1 MAGPF
6 ELPANK
12 PSDKLLRDQDADAK
26 KPSAANNYG
35 GWLRTRQA
43 TPPSAPQVGGPSVP
57 GMLAPGVPAPRPSTS
72 ADPLIAQSFAEA
84 MMGRVGQRAEAPLP
98 GWSAWLGRFGPE
110 DSQQD
115 SGMSWWNPL
124 SALEVFSYPGLRHVV
139 NFSTAMVESQ
149 ARDLPKLWKEPFG
162 IGGESEEEKR
172 LRLQRE
178 GFDPDMNAW
187 ERLGQ
192 IGSNL
197 ISDDSHYVE
206 RMNER
211 GFFESLAVG
220 MLSPEMALSKIRN
233 LSGFHRGMS
242 DELIES
248 VKHADWIETPG
259 SVRRARATEISKA
272 QHGQYSTAYSNAV
285 LNQAYDEL
293 GLGQRVAPP
302 KGLPVFDVNAASRAM
317 PLPGMDDWKA
327 HQFGTRVDA
336 QGRTILGGGG
346 AWKNLME
353 FSALGVHPFKAP
365 LEMAAHIFHP
375 AAIARD
381 PIRQTGLY
389 RDVMYTNAIPALVF
403 HATLK
408 ARALGYAQ
416 RRPGIAGGLGPAR
429 WDFENPLIKQ
439 DDFGNVISD
448 NIEQVKGLGK
458 DEVMSMQLHDIA
470 ENIGHYTF
478 KGEDGAK
485 IQAFLEEVRETSRAL
500 SKLLD
505 DEPGMFKSRI
515 QGESD
520 YQYVHRVVR
529 TYRDKL
535 GEDYVRM
542 IVNQLEEKGYTN
554 KRIHGEEWG
563 DYIVRILED
572 LKAQPTLVQRL
583 NIDDNFFDG
592 LQDLANL
599 MNVDVRGGRIDK
611 ARSIDY
617 VINGIKRVGY
627 EPDIVKE
634 LTEQAT
640 ITYRMITD
648 QRVKQFISE
657 FAITKDELLDG
668 LPPWD
673 ALTPEQQALTTQAR
687 WEDRVNRLAA
697 IVNQEDGTIGRAPG
711 LNAEIAY
718 NTEHVRVLDALR
730 KAVGAAKAG
739 AGVGGKAVT
748 PRYIISKRDLD
759 SLRTFPGGKELAN
772 FWEEIMT
779 YDVKSGYRV
788 ISDFKNEIA
797 GFANLNKGT
806 FNKLLAE
813 VRIEEWL
820 ENFPTAAVSGTVRER
835 GGRWTR
841 RGKATTRRPRTAE
854 GRFAPGEREA
864 YVLTWPQRIQ
874 DIVKD
879 ARTQLRAAGG
889 DPKAIRSVGMPEDAM
904 KAYLEGIEAIRESV
918 NKGYV
923 KQREI
928 GAVLRKHSGSSVKAN
943 KMLMQIY
950 KDEFEGPGSPIVRRR
965 RRAALSR
972 AESLG
977 DAGENVFDEAVTRRS
992 SLEALR
998 EELVKQQEVARIAQ
1012 SNARRRKTRVL
1023 DEYGLGA
1030 DVTPSMGQA
1039 VGVPGVSGKFIP
1051 GQIIDNLT
1059 GTPVFRTGADIAEAM
1074 TERFGYSRIG
1084 TQGAFV
1090 RNALRIMGIVSNAYR
1105 LLKAS
1110 FDVGL
1115 MFIQLSGLLGIDFAN
1130 LIAGT
1135 ASYGKDLLS
1144 ETMQRG
1150 LKSGY
1155 VGPNQVAIRGNRMA
1169 AVNSTID
1176 DVAGAVAGTKV
1187 ARAAKTVSE
1196 YGGVRPPGPR
1206 FTNLFLTSAK
1216 HSFWSALDPEHMIA
1230 YWMQPE
1236 NYRVMGER
1244 IRHGSLIQPSEMTMG
1259 VNDIINSLDRISRWQ
1274 IKQDPGAITRAA
1286 ALKKMVRTGTKTSAP
1301 FGKGVVKQ
1309 TLGRADA
1316 AWTSGRNVAANE
1328 MWKAYAPFAE
1338 KTGNLADLARMTNLM
1353 TGILSMENLG
1363 YGSTRRQLLSA
1374 IGFFSPRY
1382 TFAQVALIG
1391 HILKGGYTGKQVRN
1405 MVMGSMAFNT
1415 TFFTLAAM
1423 ALGQEPKINPL
1434 PKRLGGDGA
1443 DLWTVEIGG
1452 KRVGI
1457 GGIHYAPMRI
1467 IMATVGET
1475 MAGEGTVTG
1484 MQVPDALI
1492 EFDMSN
1498 PILRAYRGKSAGF
1511 TSQTWTLLSGRNYLG
1526 EPVRGEE
1533 GAVTDYLKTVVAPI
1547 WSEELITEGG
1557 GAWPTAL
1564 ADFYGLRAFPESQW
1578 DIYHHLLAEAAG
1590 KDGTK
1595 ISDYEEQVLR
1605 SRIPDI
1611 KQAYE
1616 DAIADSKRRGRNPET
1631 TDYFAR
1637 LEKNRLARDN
1647 KLNDALRL
1655 IDDGTFTYGIDIRK
1669 FIQETNTEYRIRN
1682 QTTRNDPR
1690 FTDVDN
1696 QIQSG
1701 DPKFAEDKAYLEYWD
1716 LWYDPRWL
1724 QEDSLGE
1731 IDFQGRDNAI
1741 AQWKSQQD
1749 PEILAKVEYRNML
1762 HRENAPMLLRQYWM
1776 GQDILKPYWDVNTS
1790 IVQDFPPEIQ
1800 RIWMGYLDA
1809 DRIQQ
1814 RQMLRQYPILNQIS
1828 AMRDSERQRLRMT
1841 NPLIDVELLKWGY
1854 TTVPISDEGWMFYD
1868 SIVSG
1873 RNPVSPSMPDPSM
1886 KMYDT
1891 SDFPNMDEL
1900 LMNPPEDP
1908 TFGGWL
1914 QTTALPSGAR

>member
-6 ELPANK
+6 ELPVNK
-12 PSDKLLRDQDADAK
+12 PSDKFLRDQEKNAS

-35 GWLRTRQA
+35 GWLRTPQITA
-43 TPPSAPQVGGPSVP
+43 PSAPQVGAPSAS
-57 GMLAPGVPAPRPSTS
+57 GMLAPGVVAPGPPTS
-72 ADPLIAQSFAEA
+72 SNPLIAQSFQEA
-84 MMGRVGQRAEAPLP
+84 LMGRVGQRAEAPMP
-98 GWSAWLGRFGPE
+98 GWGAWLGRE
-110 DSQQD
+110 DRQQD
-115 SGMSWWNPL
+115 QGISWNPL
-124 SALEVFSYPGLRHVV
+124 SALEVFSYPGLRHAL
-139 NFSTAMVESQ
+139 NFSVAGAEATLVDFRNLFTGKS
-149 ARDLPKLWKEPFG
+149 FG

-172 LRLQRE
+172 IRLQRE
-178 GFDPDMNAW
+178 GFDPDMNFW
-187 ERLGQ
+187 EKTGQ
-192 IGSNL
+192 VGSNF

-206 RMNER
+206 RMQER
-211 GFFESLAVG
+211 GFLESMAVG
-220 MLSPEMALSKIRN
+220 MLAPEMALSKLRN
-233 LSGFHRGMS
+233 MSGFHRGMS
-242 DELIES
+242 DELVES

-259 SVRRARATEISKA
+259 SVKRARRTEINKA
-272 QHGQYSTAYSNAV
+272 QHGQFNHAYSDAV
-285 LNQAYDEL
+285 LNDTFDIL
-293 GLGQRVAPP
+293 HRVDPP
-302 KGLPVFDVNAASRAM
+302 KGLPVYRADVAASRVM
-317 PLPGMDDWKA
+317 LLPGMDDWKA
-327 HQFGTRVDA
+327 HQFGTRVD
-336 QGRTILGGGG
+336 QHGRTVLGGGG
-346 AWKNLME
+346 VWKNLME
-353 FSALGVHPFKAP
+353 FSAMGVHPFKAP
-365 LEMAAHIFHP
+365 LELAAQIFHP

-389 RDVMYTNAIPALVF
+389 RDVMYQNAIPALVF

-416 RRPGIAGGLGPAR
+416 RRPGVAGGLGPAR

-439 DDFGNVISD
+439 DNWGNVISD
-448 NIEQVKGLGK
+448 NIEQVQGLGK

-485 IQAFLEEVRETSRAL
+485 IQAFLEEVRETSKAL
-500 SKLLD
+500 TKLLD
-505 DEPGMFKSRI
+505 DEPGMFKRRI
-515 QGESD
+515 QGEAD

-563 DYIVRILED
+563 DYIVRVLED

-617 VINGIKRVGY
+617 VINGLKRVGY

-673 ALTPEQQALTTQAR
+673 ALTSEQRALTTRAR

-711 LNAEIAY
+711 LNAEIAS
-718 NTEHVRVLDALR
+718 NAEHVRVLGVFR
-730 KAVGAAKAG
+730 KAVGAAAAG
-739 AGVGGKAVT
+739 AGIGRKTVA
-748 PRYIISKRDLD
+748 PRYIMSKKDLD
-759 SLRTFPGGKELAN
+759 SLRTFPGGDDLADI
-772 FWEEIMT
+772 WEEMMT
-779 YDVKSGYRV
+779 MDVTSGFNV
-788 ISDFKNEIA
+788 ISRFKNEVA
-797 GFANLNKGT
+797 GFANIKKGH
-806 FNKLLAE
+806 FNRLLTE

-835 GGRWTR
+835 GKRWTR

-854 GRFAPGEREA
+854 GRFAAGEREA

-879 ARTQLRAAGG
+879 ARTKLRAAGG
-889 DPKAIRSVGMPEDAM
+889 DPKAIRSVGMPEDVL
-904 KAYLEGIEAIRESV
+904 KAYMDGIKEIRESV
-918 NKGYV
+918 HKGFV

-928 GAVLRKHSGSSVKAN
+928 GAVLRRHSGSFIKAQ
-943 KMLMQIY
+943 KMLTRIY

-977 DAGENVFDEAVTRRS
+977 DAGENIFDEATTRRDFI
-992 SLEALR
+992 ETLR
-998 EELVKQQEVARIAQ
+998 NMLTSQQEVASLAQ
-1012 SNARRRKTRVL
+1012 RTALRRKRDVL
-1023 DEYGLGA
+1023 DKYGLGA

-1039 VGVPGVSGKFIP
+1039 IGVPGVSGKFIP

-1059 GTPVFRTGADIAEAM
+1059 GTPVFRTGADIAQAL
-1074 TERFGYSRIG
+1074 TERFGYSRMG
-1084 TQGAFV
+1084 TEGAFV
-1090 RNALRIMGIVSNAYR
+1090 RNALRIMGVISNAYR
-1105 LLKAS
+1105 LVKAS

-1135 ASYGKDLLS
+1135 ASYGKDILS

-1155 VGPNQVAIRGNRMA
+1155 VGPNQVTIRGNRMVA
-1169 AVNSTID
+1169 ANSAID
-1176 DVAGAVAGTKV
+1176 DVAGAVAGTK
-1187 ARAAKTVSE
+1187 AGRAARKVSE

-1216 HSFWSALDPEHMIA
+1216 HSLWSALDPEHMIA

-1244 IRHGSLIQPSEMTMG
+1244 ISHGSLIQASEMTMG
-1259 VNDIINSLDRISRWQ
+1259 VNDIINSLDRISKWQ
-1274 IKQDPGAITRAA
+1274 IAQDPGAMTRAA
-1286 ALKKMVRTGTKTSAP
+1286 ELKRMVKIGTKTAAP
-1301 FGKGVVKQ
+1301 FGKGIAKQ

-1316 AWTSGRNVAANE
+1316 AWTGGRNVAANE

-1353 TGILSMENLG
+1353 TGIMSMENLG
-1363 YGSTRRQLLSA
+1363 YGSTRRQVLSA
-1374 IGFFSPRY
+1374 VGFFSPRY

-1391 HILKGGYTGKQVRN
+1391 HILKGGYTGKQARN

-1467 IMATVGET
+1467 IMATAGEA
-1475 MAGEGTVTG
+1475 MAGEGRITG

-1498 PILRAYRGKSAGF
+1498 PILRAYRGKSAGV
-1511 TSQTWTLLSGRNYLG
+1511 TSQTWTLLSGRNFLG

-1533 GAVTDYLKTVVAPI
+1533 GDVTDYLKTVVSPI
-1547 WSEELITEGG
+1547 WSEELITKGG

-1564 ADFYGLRAFPESQW
+1564 ADFYGLRSFPESQW
-1578 DIYHHLLAEAAG
+1578 DIYHNLLAEAAG

-1637 LEKNRLARDN
+1637 LEKNRLARNN
-1647 KLNDALRL
+1647 KLNDAQRL
-1655 IDDGTFTYGIDIRK
+1655 IDDGTFTYGIDVRK
-1669 FIQETNTEYRIRN
+1669 FIQDTNTEYRITN

-1690 FTDVDN
+1690 FTDVVSEMQGD
-1696 QIQSG
+1696 

-1716 LWYDPRWL
+1716 IWYDPRWL
-1724 QEDSLGE
+1724 KEDSLGE

-1741 AQWKSQQD
+1741 AQWKFQQD
-1749 PEILAKVEYRNML
+1749 PDVLAKVEYRNML
-1762 HRENAPMLLRQYWM
+1762 HRENAPMLMRQYWM
-1776 GQDILKPYWDVNTS
+1776 GQEILKPYWDVNTS
-1790 IVQDFPPEIQ
+1790 IVQDFPPEVQ

-1814 RQMLRQYPILNQIS
+1814 RHMLRQYPILNQIS
-1828 AMRDSERQRLRMT
+1828 AMRDSERQRLRMI
-1841 NPLIDVELLKWGY
+1841 NPLVDVELLKWGY

-1868 SIVSG
+1868 SIASG
-1873 RNPVSPSMPDPSM
+1873 RNPVSPSMPDSSM

-1900 LMNPPEDP
+1900 LTNPPEDP

-1914 QTTALPSGAR
+1914 QPTALPSGAR